1 MYKKGEKKKMNEPRD
16 KIVTVTLILLLSLF
30 LQIMFGFAD
39 VRDTPNKAVA
49 EFAKAYFRFDPSMSD
64 RLCEE
69 AKTADDKNV
78 VEQYIDRAVKE
89 AAERGYSLF
98 YMKESLYHV
107 ETHLLNENATSA
119 EVRLVCQTKPP
130 LQSFFT
136 KKSSEV
142 DETLKLKKEKGV
154 WKVCG
159 RPFSL

>member
-1 MYKKGEKKKMNEPRD
+1 MNEPRD
-16 KIVTVTLILLLSLF
+16 KIVTVTLIFLLSLF
-30 LQIMFGFAD
+30 LQVMFGFAD

-49 EFAKAYFRFDPSMSD
+49 EFAKAYFRFDRAMCD

-69 AKTADDKNV
+69 AKTADDRNP
-78 VEQYIDRAVKE
+78 VEQYIDRAERE

-119 EVRLVCQTKPP
+119 EVRLICRTKAP

-136 KKSSEV
+136 QKISEV
-142 DETLKLKKEKGV
+142 DETFKLKKENGL

>member
-1 MYKKGEKKKMNEPRD
+1 MNEPRD
-16 KIVTVTLILLLSLF
+16 KIVTVTLIFLLSLF
-30 LQIMFGFAD
+30 LQVMFGFAD

-49 EFAKAYFRFDPSMSD
+49 EFAKAYFCFDKAMTD

-69 AKTADDKNV
+69 AKTADDTDV
-78 VEQYIDRAVKE
+78 VGRYIYRAEKE
-89 AAERGYSLF
+89 AGERGYSLF

-107 ETHLLNENATSA
+107 ETHLLNETPTSA

-136 KKSSEV
+136 KKRGEV
-142 DETLKLKKEKGV
+142 DETLSLKKENGV

>member
-1 MYKKGEKKKMNEPRD
+1 MNEPRD
-16 KIVTVTLILLLSLF
+16 KIVTVTLIFLLSLF
-30 LQIMFGFAD
+30 LQVMFGFAD
-39 VRDTPNKAVA
+39 VRDTPNKAAA
-49 EFAKAYFRFDPSMSD
+49 EFAKSYFRFDKAMAD

-69 AKTADDKNV
+69 SKTADDTDV
-78 VEQYIDRAVKE
+78 VGSYIYRAENE
-89 AAERGYSLF
+89 ARERGYSLF

-130 LQSFFT
+130 LQYFFT

-142 DETLKLKKEKGV
+142 DETLKLKKENGV